1 MAIKRDERELSE
13 RKASSLSGDTL
24 KPLSHTVSGAGKQT
38 KDKKEKR
45 LSGKPR
51 FSWRGLLVDLL
62 LLAILCGL
70 GGGIWFGY
78 RSVKNIYAPEWEIRP
93 ISFVIEITDLELE
106 QANDMLK
113 TLPGCRVWYSA
124 DANGDLLGKINELEP
139 VPYTDEN
146 GKGKVALYLTV
157 STEANYREG
166 KGYYVGSTGLLAGES
181 AIFRTE
187 GMVTE
192 GLIVSLTDQTEVK
205 S

>member
-1 MAIKRDERELSE
+1 M
-13 RKASSLSGDTL
+13 
-24 KPLSHTVSGAGKQT
+24 
-38 KDKKEKR
+38 
-45 LSGKPR
+45 
-51 FSWRGLLVDLL
+51 
-62 LLAILCGL
+62 
-70 GGGIWFGY
+70 
-78 RSVKNIYAPEWEIRP
+78 
-93 ISFVIEITDLELE
+93 
-106 QANDMLK
+106 
-113 TLPGCRVWYSA
+113 
-124 DANGDLLGKINELEP
+124 
-139 VPYTDEN
+139 PYTDEN